1 MLKLV
6 RAAWATACATAAASA
21 TASVGAK
28 AGASTVP
35 GAVAAAGGAGA
46 ALWTFPSILLSAF
59 AIGWGAEAAQFFM
72 SQGLA
77 LAILAW
83 LQTLPEFAVEADI
96 AWRGDVSNMTANFTG
111 SLRLLVGL
119 CWPMVFGVAAL
130 VERKRTGKW
139 LQEIVLDDED
149 SVGVVGLIVPIA
161 YFALI
166 WWKATLTLWDSLVLA
181 AMYGVYLWIL
191 NRMPA
196 GDEES
201 IDELDLVPR
210 TVMRLKPGVR
220 GVSIT
225 GLFLGGGLLL
235 YLAAHPFVGS
245 LEALAL
251 SIGISEFVFIQWV
264 APFLSEFPEFFSA
277 FRWAKSV
284 RKAPMALMNL
294 VSSNINQW
302 TMLVAMIPVAYAFG
316 QGHVQTIP
324 FDAMHRTEILLTI
337 LQSLLGVVLLLNM
350 RFTAREAAVLFALWV
365 LQFAVPSLREELI
378 WVYGALALLGM
389 ARILADRRRAGAVS
403 AFGRQWRRHAVAGP
417 DAA

>member
-1 MLKLV
+1 
-6 RAAWATACATAAASA
+6 
-21 TASVGAK
+21 
-28 AGASTVP
+28 
-35 GAVAAAGGAGA
+35 
-46 ALWTFPSILLSAF
+46 
-59 AIGWGAEAAQFFM
+59 M

-96 AWRGDVSNMTANFTG
+96 AFRGDVSNMTANFTG

-119 CWPMVFGVAAL
+119 GWPMVFFVSSL
-130 VERKRTGKW
+130 SHRLRTGKW
-139 LQEIVLDDED
+139 LRELVLEDED

-161 YFALI
+161 YFAFI
-166 WWKATLTLWDSLVLA
+166 WWKATLTWWDSLVLA
-181 AMYGVYLWIL
+181 AMYAAYLFVL

-196 GDEES
+196 GDEEAVE
-201 IDELDLVPR
+201 ELDAVPR
-210 TVMRLKPGVR
+210 AVMRLRAGVR
-220 GVSIT
+220 GAVIA

-235 YLAAHPFVGS
+235 YVAAHPFVGS

-251 SIGISEFVFIQWV
+251 SVGISQFVFIQWV

-284 RKAPMALMNL
+284 KKAPMALMNL

-302 TMLVAMIPVAYAFG
+302 TMLVAMIPVAYAMG
-316 QGHVQTIP
+316 QGGFRTIP

-350 RFTAREAAVLFALWV
+350 RLTAIEAGVVFALWA
-365 LQFAVPSLREELI
+365 LQFAVPSLREPLI
-378 WVYGALALLGM
+378 YVYGALTALGAL
-389 ARILADRRRAGAVS
+389 RILLDRSRAQAVP
-403 AFGRQWRRHAVAGP
+403 AFARQWRRHAAPGP
-417 DAA
+417 GAA